1 MQRDEIFE
9 KVKEVL
15 VEALA
20 VDDDE
25 VTSEATIF
33 GDLGAESIDMLD
45 IGFQLEQ
52 AFGFKIEQGEMFP
65 EGVTTDPEMVQD
77 GKVTQAGLDMLR
89 ERAPHIQ
96 LAVLEADPR
105 LERVR
110 DIFTVDALV
119 TFVEQ
124 KLAAA

>member
-9 KVKEVL
+9 KVRDVL

-20 VDDDE
+20 VDEDE
-25 VTSEATIF
+25 VTSGATIF

-52 AFGFKIEQGEMFP
+52 AFGVKIEQGEMFP
-65 EGVTTDPEMVQD
+65 EGVTSDPDMVQD
-77 GKVTQAGLDMLR
+77 GKVTDAGLAMLR
-89 ERAPHIQ
+89 ERAPHIE
-96 LAVLEADPR
+96 LSALEAAPR
-105 LERVR
+105 LEKVR

-119 TFVEQ
+119 PFCER
-124 KLAAA
+124 KLNAA

>member
-9 KVKEVL
+9 KVKGVL

-20 VDDDE
+20 LDDDE
-25 VTSEATIF
+25 VTPEATVF

-65 EGVTTDPEMVQD
+65 EGVTTDPEMVAD
-77 GKVTQAGLDMLR
+77 GKVTDKGIAMLK
-89 ERAPHIQ
+89 ERAPHID
-96 LAVLEADPR
+96 ASALEADPR
-105 LERVR
+105 LEKVR

-119 TFVEQ
+119 TFVGN
-124 KLAAA
+124 KLNAA

>member
-1 MQRDEIFE
+1 MQHDEIYE
-9 KVKEVL
+9 KVKSVL

-25 VTSEATIF
+25 VTPEATVF

-65 EGVTTDPEMVQD
+65 EGVTNDPDFVQD
-77 GKVTQAGLDMLR
+77 GKITDKGLAVLR
-89 ERAPHIQ
+89 ERAPHID
-96 LAVLEADPR
+96 LAALEADPR
-105 LERVR
+105 LEMVR
-110 DIFTVDALV
+110 EVFTVEAL
-119 TFVEQ
+119 TAFVQ
-124 KLAAA
+124 NKLAAA

>member
-9 KVKEVL
+9 KVRDVL

-20 VDDDE
+20 VDEDE
-25 VTSEATIF
+25 VTPEATIF

-77 GKVTQAGLDMLR
+77 GKVTDAGLAMLR
-89 ERAPHIQ
+89 ERAPHIK
-96 LAVLEADPR
+96 LAALEADPR
-105 LERVR
+105 LEKVR

-119 TFVEQ
+119 TFVER

>member
-1 MQRDEIFE
+1 MQRDEIFN

-33 GDLGAESIDMLD
+33 GDPGAESIDMLD

>member
-25 VTSEATIF
+25 VTNAATIF

-77 GKVTQAGLDMLR
+77 GRVTDAGLAMLR

-96 LAVLEADPR
+96 LAILEADPR
-105 LERVR
+105 LEKVR

-119 TFVEQ
+119 TFVER
-124 KLAAA
+124 KLAAS

>member
-1 MQRDEIFE
+1 MQHDEIYE
-9 KVKEVL
+9 KVKSVL

-25 VTSEATIF
+25 VTPEATVF

-65 EGVTTDPEMVQD
+65 DGVTNDPDFVQD
-77 GKVTQAGLDMLR
+77 GKITDKGLAVLR
-89 ERAPHIQ
+89 ERAPHID
-96 LAVLEADPR
+96 LAALEADPR
-105 LERVR
+105 LEKVR
-110 DIFTVDALV
+110 EVFTVAALSA
-119 TFVEQ
+119 FVQ
-124 KLAAA
+124 NKLAAA